1 MLQVRSVV
9 GLRIND
15 QIALSTG
22 LAKVILGN
30 SNNVVFAGR
39 STAVEFKVADAA
51 VVVDAP

>member
-9 GLRIND
+9 RLRIND

-30 SNNVVFAGR
+30 SNNVVFAR
-39 STAVEFKVADAA
+39 WSTAVEFKVADAA
-51 VVVDAP
+51 VIVDAP